1 MKSITRLLNSL
12 IMATFIVAIAIFSIQ
27 NIQDVSVE
35 FLIWKSITVPVG
47 VLLAFCSGIGM
58 ILGWFI
64 SLLFSRR
71 KTRRTYWT
79 IDNEQ
84 RTITPPQKEVR
95 KDTLKGLA
103 TYDRLT
109 DWPTA
114 ILRWWINWQTI
125 STKIF

>member
-35 FLIWKSITVPVG
+35 FLIWESITVPVG

-64 SLLFSRR
+64 SLLFSRSR
-71 KTRRTYWT
+71 KTRR
-79 IDNEQ
+79 I
-84 RTITPPQKEVR
+84 
-95 KDTLKGLA
+95 
-103 TYDRLT
+103 
-109 DWPTA
+109 
-114 ILRWWINWQTI
+114 
-125 STKIF
+125 